1 MAFWQSTKT
10 EKKVLPDGECAEL
23 MTVLHIFTIL
33 FSSNVWCIKNRTIYS
48 SKTLL
53 SLVRFLMHQTLDM
66 KNNVENALKIIH
78 LYWKIWKHLFANLF
92 LDSDKDFKSDEIC
105 FRYSIWHPK
114 RIKLQCAG
122 KEIRYMCH
130 FGLGDLPKVFFNQS
144 CTFANKF
151 DLHVPNGRDAIACV
165 HAHLT
170 SWVASVRLWSFF
182 DCHTVI
188 LEYFNIKE

>member
-1 MAFWQSTKT
+1 MNLKKCQSSWKSQTTTYFENDWPVNKYSEILKKT
-10 EKKVLPDGECAEL
+10 PVCQC
-23 MTVLHIFTIL
+23 L
-33 FSSNVWCIKNRTIYS
+33 FS
-48 SKTLL
+48 
-53 SLVRFLMHQTLDM
+53 
-66 KNNVENALKIIH
+66 
-78 LYWKIWKHLFANLF
+78 
-92 LDSDKDFKSDEIC
+92 DSDKDFKSDEIC

-170 SWVASVRLWSFF
+170 SWDNDVL
-182 DCHTVI
+182 
-188 LEYFNIKE
+188 LIKTRTS

>member
-1 MAFWQSTKT
+1 MDSFRALVRTQSLTT
-10 EKKVLPDGECAEL
+10 
-23 MTVLHIFTIL
+23 
-33 FSSNVWCIKNRTIYS
+33 S
-48 SKTLL
+48 SKWINQTTTCFENDWPVI
-53 SLVRFLMHQTLDM
+53 STVKFLKSICLP
-66 KNNVENALKIIH
+66 I
-78 LYWKIWKHLFANLF
+78 FF
-92 LDSDKDFKSDEIC
+92 FSDSDKDFKSDEIC

-182 DCHTVI
+182 DGGS
-188 LEYFNIKE
+188 